1 MTHHDNYYELLR
13 QVHHDLGPSI
23 YLEIGVHEGHS
34 LAFVG
39 PDTRAVWVDPEPK
52 VGSLPANINVVPAT
66 SDDFFARP
74 DVAEILGG
82 PVDLAFIDGLH
93 HYDQTLRDFANT
105 ERLSS
110 SDATILIHDCLPI
123 DAVTSARERT
133 TMVWSGDVWK
143 AIVAL
148 RRFRPDLTIRTVD
161 VAPTGMAIIT
171 GLDPSNNVLHERF
184 GEVVESVADLTFD
197 DFVADRD
204 GLCRYPNLE
213 YHTRMPVI
221 ADPVRS
227 RLQRK
232 WEVAIGYRIFS
243 KLGWGQLGDGHISAR
258 DPERTDHFWVLAH
271 GIPFRAATVDNLA
284 LVGPDGR
291 VVEGPDAGGI
301 NYAAHNIHWPV
312 LATRPDLVSA
322 AHTHTRFGTPWSA
335 NVEPFR
341 AISQESC
348 VFVFDQSIYRG
359 DDLEIADLAGGKAI
373 AAAMG
378 DTSMCI
384 LRNHGLLTGGRS
396 PGEAVGLFV
405 LSERVA
411 EVHVKATDPKPVGD
425 EAARRVAESLGA
437 ADVGWRAFQWLARD
451 LVPDPS
457 VVLP

>member
-1 MTHHDNYYELLR
+1 MTDYSNYYEFLR
-13 QVHHDLGPSI
+13 RVHLDLRPKV

-39 PDTRAVWVDPEPK
+39 SDTKAIGVDPAPK
-52 VGSLPANINVVPAT
+52 VDSLPANITVVTAT

-74 DVAEILGG
+74 DTPDILGG

-105 ERLSS
+105 ERMSS
-110 SDATILIHDCLPI
+110 PDATILIHDCVPI

-148 RRFRPDLTIRTVD
+148 RRFRPDLTIQAVD

-171 GLDPSNNVLHERF
+171 GLDPPNRVLHEHLD
-184 GEVVESVADLTFD
+184 EILESVNHLTFD
-197 DFVADRD
+197 DYLADRD
-204 GLCRYPNLE
+204 GLLSYPTLE
-213 YHTRMPVI
+213 YHAQMPVI
-221 ADPVRS
+221 DDPT
-227 RLQRK
+227 RLRRQLK

-243 KLGWGQLGDGHISAR
+243 KMRWGQLGDGHISAR
-258 DPERTDHFWVLAH
+258 DPERPDHFWVLAH
-271 GIPFRAATVDNLA
+271 GIPFWSATVHNLV

-291 VVEGPDAGGI
+291 VVEGPGTGGI
-301 NYAAHNIHWPV
+301 NQAAHNIHWPV
-312 LATRPDLVSA
+312 LNARPDLVSA
-322 AHTHTRFGTPWSA
+322 AHTHTQFGTPWSA
-335 NVEPFR
+335 NVTPFLP
-341 AISQESC
+341 ISQESC
-348 VFVFDQSIYRG
+348 VFVFNQSIYRG
-359 DDLEIADLAGGKAI
+359 EDLEVATLAGGEAI

-378 DTSMCI
+378 DTSLCI
-384 LRNHGLLTGGRS
+384 LRNHGMLTGGRS

-411 EVHVKATDPKPVGD
+411 EVHVKAVDPKPVSD
-425 EAARRVAESLGA
+425 EAARQVADSLGA
-437 ADVGWRAFQWLARD
+437 ADIGWRAFQWLARD

-457 VVLP
+457 VVLS